1 MTVSQKVTVAE
12 NAAGAVTVTAK
23 PAELVDVLTTAF
35 STDSA
40 LTGTYGF
47 GQKAALVL
55 AGMSIQS
62 KRKTD
67 SFNFLK

>member
-1 MTVSQKVTVAE
+1 MTVSQKVTVVE
-12 NAAGAVTVTAK
+12 DGKGAVTVTAK
-23 PAELVDVLTTAF
+23 PAELIDVVTTVV

-40 LTGTYGF
+40 LTGVYGF
-47 GQKAALVL
+47 GQKAALVV

-62 KRKTD
+62 KLKTN

>member
-1 MTVSQKVTVAE
+1 MTTSQKVTVAE
-12 NAAGAVTVTAK
+12 DARGDITVTAK
-23 PAELVDVLTTAF
+23 PAELIDVLTTAV

-40 LTGTYGF
+40 LTGAYGL
-47 GQKAALVL
+47 GQKAALVV

-62 KRKTD
+62 KLKTN

>member
-12 NAAGAVTVTAK
+12 DARGAVTVTAK
-23 PAELVDVLTTAF
+23 PAELIDVLTTTV

-40 LTGTYGF
+40 LTGMYGF
-47 GQKAALVL
+47 GQKAALVV

-62 KRKTD
+62 KLKTN

>member
-12 NAAGAVTVTAK
+12 NASGAVTVTAK
-23 PAELVDVLTTAF
+23 PAELMDVLTTTV

-40 LTGTYGF
+40 LTGMYGF
-47 GQKAALVL
+47 GQKAALVV

-62 KRKTD
+62 KLKTN

>member
-1 MTVSQKVTVAE
+1 MTVSQKVTVVE
-12 NAAGAVTVTAK
+12 NANGAVTVTAK
-23 PAELVDVLTTAF
+23 PAELMDVLTTAV

-40 LTGTYGF
+40 LTGMYGF
-47 GQKAALVL
+47 GQKAALVV

-62 KRKTD
+62 KLKTN

>member
-12 NAAGAVTVTAK
+12 NASGAVTVTAK
-23 PAELVDVLTTAF
+23 PAELVDVVTTVV

-40 LTGTYGF
+40 LTGMYGF
-47 GQKAALVL
+47 GQKVALVV

>member
-1 MTVSQKVTVAE
+1 MTTSQKVTVAE
-12 NAAGAVTVTAK
+12 GANGAITVAAK
-23 PAELVDVLTTAF
+23 PAELIDVVTTAF

-40 LTGTYGF
+40 LTGAYGL
-47 GQKAALVL
+47 GQKAALVV

>member
-12 NAAGAVTVTAK
+12 NASGTVTVTTK
-23 PAELVDVLTTAF
+23 PAELMDVLTTTV

-40 LTGTYGF
+40 LTGMYGF
-47 GQKAALVL
+47 GQKAALVV
-55 AGMSIQS
+55 AGMAIQS
-62 KRKTD
+62 KLKTN

>member
-12 NAAGAVTVTAK
+12 NANGDVTVTAK
-23 PAELVDVLTTAF
+23 PAELMDVVTTAV

-40 LTGTYGF
+40 LTGAYGF
-47 GQKAALVL
+47 SQKAALVV

-62 KRKTD
+62 KLKTN